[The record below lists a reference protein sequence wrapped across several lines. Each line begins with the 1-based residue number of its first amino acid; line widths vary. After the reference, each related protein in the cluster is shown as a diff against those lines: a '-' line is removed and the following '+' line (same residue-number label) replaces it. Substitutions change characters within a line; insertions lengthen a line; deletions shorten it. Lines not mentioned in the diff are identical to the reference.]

1 MSKFAITLDLD
12 TDFVNKLKHL
22 KRKYGADFE
31 RMNGFH
37 NDNLNFTSFIDE
49 FTRTDQVTDVTID
62 PNANCN
68 NKDVASLK
76 FDMMKP
82 HAKLLSFNK
91 IYYEMK
97 KLYGKKLA
105 NKWLEREYDG
115 GYYFHNSTD
124 GSFKGYCYAA
134 DLDSMAEKGLFFRDG
149 MQSSPAK
156 HLTTFNNH
164 VLQFVSYTSK
174 LQSGATW

>member
-1 MSKFAITLDLD
+1 MSKFAINLDLD
-12 TDFVNKLKHL
+12 ADFVRALNRL
-22 KRKYGADFE
+22 KRKYGEDFE

-37 NDNLNFTSFIDE
+37 NDNLNFTTFIDN
-49 FTRTDQVTDVTID
+49 FTGTDQVTDVTID

-105 NKWLEREYDG
+105 DKWLEAEYEG
-115 GYYFHNSTD
+115 VFYFHNATD
-124 GSFKGYCYAA
+124 CSFNGYCWAA
-134 DLDSMAEKGLFFRDG
+134 DLDQMVEKGLFFRDG
-149 MQSSPAK
+149 MQSAK
-156 HLTTFNNH
+156 ANHLSTFNNH